1 MSLFTVL
8 MIHCLFQPV
17 GLSEVRNQLEE
28 LVQSLKKLK
37 SEVQG
42 KIEEGRNTASSSYAE
57 GTHEEI
63 EDIVKAMRGLASCLS

>member
-1 MSLFTVL
+1 M
-8 MIHCLFQPV
+8 
-17 GLSEVRNQLEE
+17 
-28 LVQSLKKLK
+28 KKLK